1 MAVEVESVTRETAGR
16 GAQQERGGRSGCR
29 GRGVIAPV
37 PKATAVL
44 ARDVALEP
52 ALLPGKGRA
61 QTKEAVVMGEAD
73 LIFRLAPK
81 ENKLWPKNNMMYF
94 LSEEV
99 VGIGYKESVLM

>member
-1 MAVEVESVTRETAGR
+1 MDCGTRETAGR

-37 PKATAVL
+37 AKATAVL

-52 ALLPGKGRA
+52 ALRPDKGRT
-61 QTKEAVVMGEAD
+61 QTKQAVVMGEPD

-81 ENKLWPKNNMMYF
+81 KICGRKNNAF
-94 LSEEV
+94 FERGSGGDRL
-99 VGIGYKESVLM
+99 